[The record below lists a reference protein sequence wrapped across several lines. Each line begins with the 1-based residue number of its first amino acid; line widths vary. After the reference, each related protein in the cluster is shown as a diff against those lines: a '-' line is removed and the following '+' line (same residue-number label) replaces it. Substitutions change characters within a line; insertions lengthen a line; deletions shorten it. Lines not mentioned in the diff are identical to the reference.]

1 MGATQPATRVVSVLI
16 LAPMFFYPRQSLI
29 SPPTAHYANCMNI
42 LVNGESRKTA
52 SDSTLATLVAEL
64 SLAEKRLAIE
74 VNEEVVPR
82 SYYERFCLS
91 EGDKVEI
98 VHAIGGG

>member
-1 MGATQPATRVVSVLI
+1 
-16 LAPMFFYPRQSLI
+16 
-29 SPPTAHYANCMNI
+29 MNI
-42 LVNGESRKTA
+42 LLNGECRQAA
-52 SDSTLATLVAEL
+52 SDLSLASLVSEL
-64 SLAEKRLAIE
+64 SLTGKRLAIE

-82 SYYERFCLS
+82 SCYEGFCLN

>member
-1 MGATQPATRVVSVLI
+1 
-16 LAPMFFYPRQSLI
+16 
-29 SPPTAHYANCMNI
+29 MNI
-42 LVNGESRKTA
+42 LLNGECRKTA
-52 SDSTLATLVAEL
+52 VDLTLASLVSEL
-64 SLAEKRLAIE
+64 SLTGTRLAIE

-82 SYYERFCLS
+82 SHYEDFCLR

>member
-1 MGATQPATRVVSVLI
+1 
-16 LAPMFFYPRQSLI
+16 
-29 SPPTAHYANCMNI
+29 MNI
-42 LVNGESRKTA
+42 FLNGEPREA
-52 SDSTLATLVAEL
+52 GVQITLSILVSEL
-64 SLAEKRLAIE
+64 ALTSKRLALE

-82 SYYERFCLS
+82 SRYEEFALS